1 MTEQARKNRI
11 RPVGTDAVG
20 REDAARAYFTTY
32 FAIVGRIARS
42 GELGKE

>member
-1 MTEQARKNRI
+1 MAQARKNRI

-20 REDAARAYFTTY
+20 REDAARAYFTIY
-32 FAIVGRIARS
+32 FAIFGRIARA

>member
-11 RPVGTDAVG
+11 WPVGTDAVG
-20 REDAARAYFTTY
+20 RGDAALGYFTIY